1 MLKIHPF
8 NPLSGSACENSKQ
21 RLRIYPEGF
30 RQLAD
35 GTEVGFYVV
44 ALDSNNSVDSYAGF
58 FCEVL
63 LGQEL
68 SGARRFQL
76 VADVYHDGMVPQTSL
91 CHHPTEMVSKK
102 CVYGGYM
109 V

>member
-102 CVYGGYM
+102 CANGGYM